1 MVKQAAEADLRQG
14 TESDARRG
22 PRGGDFRRQ
31 IVDAALETLRSKGF
45 KGASAR
51 AIARA
56 GGFNSALIFYYF
68 GTLHNLLLAALDQ
81 SSELRMERYREAAE
95 KADSIEDLAEVAA
108 QIYRED
114 VKGGH
119 ITVFSE
125 LVGASLS
132 HPELAPEIVARAEP
146 WLDFVEATM
155 NRVLKGSPFEQ
166 ILPARDLA
174 YALVAFY
181 MGVNLLTHLDED
193 QRRMHS
199 LFDLARSLAPVLSPM
214 LPAEPTKGNDR

>member
-1 MVKQAAEADLRQG
+1 MKKLKETPGSSSGAVG
-14 TESDARRG
+14 RRG
-22 PRGGDFRRQ
+22 PRGGNLRSE
-31 IVDAALETLRSKGF
+31 IVDAALETLREKGY

-68 GTLHNLLLAALDQ
+68 GSLHDLLLAALDH
-81 SSELRMERYREAAE
+81 SSELRMRRYREAAE
-95 KADSIEDLAEVAA
+95 NAVTIEDLAEVAS

-114 VKGGH
+114 VEGGH

-146 WLDFVEATM
+146 WLDFVEETIT
-155 NRVLKGSPFEQ
+155 RFIKGSPFEQ
-166 ILPARDLA
+166 IIPTRDLA
-174 YALVAFY
+174 FALVAFY
-181 MGVNLLTHLDED
+181 MGVNLLTHLDDENGRID
-193 QRRMHS
+193 P
-199 LFDLARSLAPVLSPM
+199 LFSFARSFAPVLSPM
-214 LPAEPTKGNDR
+214 VAKSSE

>member
-1 MVKQAAEADLRQG
+1 MKSIAD
-14 TESDARRG
+14 EHSDKAVTTSVRRG
-22 PRGGDFRRQ
+22 PRGGNVRGQ

-45 KGASAR
+45 QGSSAR

-68 GTLHNLLLAALDQ
+68 GTLHNLLLAALDR
-81 SSELRMERYREAAE
+81 SSEQRMERYREAAE
-95 KADSIEDLAEVAA
+95 NAGSLEQLAEVAT

-114 VKGGH
+114 VEGGH

-132 HPELAPEIVARAEP
+132 HPELAPEIVVRAEP
-146 WLDFVEATM
+146 WLNFVEETIR
-155 NRVLKGSPFEQ
+155 RVLKGSPFEQ
-166 ILPARDLA
+166 IIPTRDLA
-174 YALVAFY
+174 FALVAFY

-193 QRRMHS
+193 RERIDS
-199 LFDLARSLAPVLSPM
+199 LFTLARSFAPVLSP
-214 LPAEPTKGNDR
+214 LLSESGE